1 MRIKW
6 IFIILSLALFYSIN
20 SYSQK
25 GIYSPYTRYGLGEMV
40 DQNMGNTMGFG
51 SITSG
56 IRMND
61 VINYS
66 NPASYTAQDTNSF
79 IFDVGISA
87 NASLQRSSDD
97 QITRRA
103 LGFDHLAIGFPV
115 FRWWK
120 SSIGIV
126 PLSQVGYHV
135 KTTTNPNGIDEMENR
150 FEGEGG
156 IRQFYIGNAF
166 DLTKNLSVGVNYYY
180 LFGNTTYNSTA
191 ALPEDPYSGLF
202 QKDLNFHLRG
212 SRFQTGLQYEFNL
225 SENSNLTLGVS
236 HDLSTNLDLEK
247 SYEFFSFYQ
256 YNDNQGVTRQDTI
269 DRIQQTKDSKFQ
281 YPQGW
286 SGGFALQGRKL
297 IFGADFEYQDW
308 STLEEEFDNLSDSYS
323 LRGGMQYTPD
333 EEALGSYLQ
342 RVDYRLGAFYKQSY
356 LNLNNQQL
364 KDFGIT
370 FGLGLPLRYNRTKF
384 NIALKLGRRG
394 TTSENLIEENYAM
407 VNFNITFQDF
417 WFIKQKYR

>member
-1 MRIKW
+1 MNFKW
-6 IFIILSLALFYSIN
+6 ILIILSLALFYSTN

-25 GIYSPYTRYGLGEMV
+25 GIYSPYTRYGLGEML

-51 SITSG
+51 SLTSG

-61 VINYS
+61 VLNYS

-79 IFDVGISA
+79 IFDVGINANSA
-87 NASLQRSSDD
+87 LQRSSEKK
-97 QITRRA
+97 ITRRA
-103 LGFDHLAIGFPV
+103 MGFDHLAIGFPV

-135 KTTTNPNGIDEMENR
+135 KNTTNPNDIDEKVNR

-166 DLTKNLSVGVNYYY
+166 DLTENLSLGVNYFY

-191 ALPEDPYSGLF
+191 ILPEDPYSGRF
-202 QKDLNFHLRG
+202 QKNLNLHLRG
-212 SRFQTGLQYEFNL
+212 SRFQTGLQYEFNF
-225 SENSNLTLGVS
+225 SDNYNLTLGIS
-236 HDLSTNLDLEK
+236 HDFNTNLDLEK
-247 SYEFFSFYQ
+247 SYESFSFYQ
-256 YNDNQGVTRQDTI
+256 YEDNQGITRQDTI
-269 DRIQQTKDSKFQ
+269 DKIKDEDKDSKFQ

-286 SGGFALQGRKL
+286 SGGFAFQSSKL
-297 IFGADFEYQDW
+297 IFGADFEFQNW
-308 STLEEEFDNLSDSYS
+308 SVLEEFDNLSDSYS
-323 LRGGMQYTPD
+323 MRGGMQYTPD
-333 EEALGSYLQ
+333 EEGLRSYLQ

-356 LNLNNQQL
+356 LNINNQQL

-370 FGLGLPLRYNRTKF
+370 FGLGLPLRNNRTKF
-384 NIALKLGRRG
+384 NLALKLGRRG
-394 TTSENLIEENYAM
+394 TTSNNLIEENYAM
-407 VNFNITFQDF
+407 INFNITFQDF

>member
-1 MRIKW
+1 MRIKL
-6 IFIILSLALFYSIN
+6 IFIFLGVALLYSTH

-25 GIYSPYTRYGLGEMV
+25 GIYSPYTRYGLGEMI

-51 SITSG
+51 SLTSG

-87 NASLQRSSDD
+87 NAALQRSTND
-97 QITRRA
+97 QITRRTM
-103 LGFDHLAIGFPV
+103 GFDHLAIGFPV
-115 FRWWK
+115 IRWWK

-135 KTTTNPNGIDEMENR
+135 SKTTNPNNIDEMVNR

-166 DLTKNLSVGVNYYY
+166 SLTDNLSVGLNYFY

-191 ALPEDPYSGLF
+191 AMPQDPYSGLF
-202 QKDLNFHLRG
+202 QKEMNYHIRG
-212 SRFQTGLQYEFNL
+212 SRFQTGLQYEINISNDYNL
-225 SENSNLTLGVS
+225 NLGVS
-236 HDLSTNLDLEK
+236 YDISTNLDMDK

-256 YNDNQGVTRQDTI
+256 YNDNQGITRQDTI
-269 DRIQQTKDSKFQ
+269 DKIQNTQSSQFK
-281 YPQGW
+281 YPQGG
-286 SGGFALQGRKL
+286 SVGFALQSSKL
-297 IFGADFEYQDW
+297 IFGGDFEYQNW
-308 STLEEEFDNLSDSYS
+308 SKLDEFDNLSDSYS
-323 LRGGMQYTPD
+323 IRGGMQYTPD
-333 EEALGSYLQ
+333 PEAIRSYFP
-342 RVDYRLGAFYKQSY
+342 RINYRLGGFYEQSY
-356 LNLNNQQL
+356 LNINNQQL

-394 TTSENLIEENYAM
+394 TTNHNLIEENYVV
-407 VNFNITFQDF
+407 VNFNITFYDF
-417 WFIKQKYR
+417 WFIKQKYQ